1 MKTLW
6 AGGLVVASLVVLAGC
21 SPKRLAVNVVGN
33 AISGETSV
41 YLSDNDPDLVRE
53 AIPFGLKTY
62 ESLLEVSPKHR
73 SLLLSAA
80 SGFVSYAYLLSL
92 EADRIDATDY
102 AGAQILRERT
112 KKLYLR
118 GRDFALRGL
127 SLKHATFS
135 AQLKSDPD
143 EALAALDARDVP
155 FLYWAAASWAG
166 ALSVGK
172 SDATLIADLPLS
184 EKMMTR
190 VIALDPEFN
199 DGAAYEFLTYYEGTR
214 PGGSMAKAR
223 AYFAQALALSH
234 GERASV
240 FLSLAEGVALS
251 EQNVGEFL
259 SLLER
264 TSAVDEEAAPNNRLL
279 NVIAKRRAAWLR
291 EHMSDLFVTLE

>member
-6 AGGLVVASLVVLAGC
+6 ARGLVVASLVVLAGC

>member
-1 MKTLW
+1 MP
-6 AGGLVVASLVVLAGC
+6 AIVLMLLAAC

-62 ESLLEVSPKHR
+62 ESLLEVSPRHR
-73 SLLLSAA
+73 GLLLSAA

-92 EADRIDATDY
+92 EADRTDADDY
-102 AGAQILRERT
+102 DAAQSLRERA

-127 SLKHATFS
+127 ALKIPDFAER
-135 AQLKSDPD
+135 LKSDPD
-143 EALAALDARDVP
+143 AALAATEERDVP

-166 ALSVGK
+166 ALSAGK
-172 SDATLIADLPLS
+172 TDTALIADLPLS
-184 EKMMTR
+184 GKMMAR
-190 VIALDPEFN
+190 VIELDPEFN

-214 PGGSMAKAR
+214 PGGDAAKAR
-223 AYFAQALALSH
+223 EHFAKALAISN
-234 GERASV
+234 GARASV
-240 FLSLAEGVALS
+240 FLALAEGVAVN
-251 EQNVGEFL
+251 EQNADEFL
-259 SLLER
+259 NLLER
-264 TSAVDEEAAPNNRLL
+264 TSAVDEDAAPDNRLV

-291 EHMSDLFVTLE
+291 ERMPDLFLDLE